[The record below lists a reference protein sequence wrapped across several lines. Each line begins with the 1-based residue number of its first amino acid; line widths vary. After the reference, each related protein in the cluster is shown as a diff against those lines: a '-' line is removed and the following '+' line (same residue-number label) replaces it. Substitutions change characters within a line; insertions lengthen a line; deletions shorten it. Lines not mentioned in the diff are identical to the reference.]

1 MTTRF
6 EVGSATDV
14 GQLRSVNED
23 SKLVGGEVTVYAVAD
38 GMGGHQGGNVAS
50 AIAVETLEATLVESS
65 TDAVVEAVRE
75 ANRRIHSRAADTPEL
90 RGMGTTLV
98 AIALVNPGGD
108 DEEVAWVNVGD
119 SRAYLLRNRVL
130 EQLSRD
136 HSLVEDLRRG
146 GQLTDDEAAVHPQRN
161 IVTRALGIDPDVE
174 VDLGAV
180 IPLAGDRF
188 LLCSDGLTNEVD
200 LTTLKATLESV
211 EDPDAAAGELV
222 RLANEGGGRDNIT
235 CVVADVVDDGG
246 RAARRA
252 TVAGA
257 AARAATGD
265 GEADRASDDPTTVDV
280 TDGPADDRGDAD
292 LDITEVTPALT
303 TPGAAP
309 PDPAATDVVPA
320 VPTARAAGGLE
331 LDAPASVDDGAA
343 PGPAGATARPDPDLD
358 ATPPAGTPVV
368 SPPRLPPE
376 EEQPPL
382 MRATAESASP
392 TGAAAGSAASTGA
405 LPPFSPTAA
414 DETLPFGRETPDLY
428 RDMDEVRGRRR
439 VVTVL
444 VTLALLGGVALGGY
458 VGLSWYANRT
468 WFVST
473 AGTEV
478 VVYRGQP
485 GGFLFFDPTVEH
497 RSDHELEDYRA
508 SDQEAIEAERTFGS
522 ESDARSFM
530 NRLTSRADQAAE
542 TDPTPTSTSSSTTTS
557 TTTTTSRGS
566 TTGSS
571 TTAARGEG
579 DGGTVNAPA
588 ERSTTTE
595 GR

>member
-6 EVGSATDV
+6 QVGSATDV

-23 SKLVGGEVTVYAVAD
+23 SKLVGGAVAVYAVAD

-75 ANRRIHSRAADTPEL
+75 ANRRIYSRAADTPEL

-98 AIALVNPGGD
+98 AIALVNPGDD
-108 DEEVAWVNVGD
+108 DEAVAWVNVGD
-119 SRAYLLRNRVL
+119 SRAYLLRDGAL

-174 VDLGAV
+174 VDSGAV
-180 IPLAGDRF
+180 IPHTGDRF

-200 LTTLKATLESV
+200 PTTLVATLESV
-211 EDPDAAAGELV
+211 EDPDAAADELV

-246 RAARRA
+246 RAAR
-252 TVAGA
+252 GA
-257 AARAATGD
+257 ALPEAADARAAATD
-265 GEADRASDDPTTVDV
+265 GEADHASDNDPTTVDV
-280 TDGPADDRGDAD
+280 TDGPADDRGAAD

-303 TPGAAP
+303 APGAARP
-309 PDPAATDVVPA
+309 
-320 VPTARAAGGLE
+320 GL
-331 LDAPASVDDGAA
+331 
-343 PGPAGATARPDPDLD
+343 DLD
-358 ATPPAGTPVV
+358 ATPPAGVPVV
-368 SPPRLPPE
+368 SPPRPPPDE
-376 EEQPPL
+376 E
-382 MRATAESASP
+382 RAPSVRTTAESATS
-392 TGAAAGSAASTGA
+392 TGETGGAAGSAASTGA
-405 LPPFSPTAA
+405 LPPSSSTAA

-428 RDMDEVRGRRR
+428 GDMDEVRGRHR
-439 VVTVL
+439 VITVL
-444 VTLALLGGVALGGY
+444 VALALLGGLAVGAYL
-458 VGLSWYANRT
+458 GLSWYANRT

-485 GGFLFFDPTVEH
+485 GGFFFFDPTVEH
-497 RSDHELEDYRA
+497 RSDRELDDYRA

-530 NRLTSRADQAAE
+530 NRLTSRAEQASSA
-542 TDPTPTSTSSSTTTS
+542 DPTPTSTTTT

-566 TTGSS
+566 TTTEGSS
-571 TTAARGEG
+571 TTAEAGQG